1 MKKITVLVTVMLSV
15 CAYSQE
21 NPIKDEIIIS
31 PEVRPQASKGTYQLI
46 FKDQASKDWF
56 FQTGISEASE
66 YVGVE
71 GIDSYS
77 DLLIV
82 IEENRQRSDEQIF
95 IIGDNKEVVL
105 KVLSL
110 DFIRSTAYQPLEE
123 FTFKK

>member
-21 NPIKDEIIIS
+21 NPIKDEILIS
-31 PEVRPQASKGTYQLI
+31 PEVRPQATKGTYQLI

-56 FQTGISEASE
+56 FQTGISVTSE
-66 YVGVE
+66 YVGVG

-110 DFIRSTAYQPLEE
+110 DFIKSTAYQPLEE